1 MNTKPKPPLIQITG
15 TETGR
20 SYWRSLDELA
30 GTKEFK
36 EWLQYEFPEG
46 ADLAPDAASRR
57 TLLKLMGASL
67 ALAGLT
73 ACTRPVENILPASK
87 GSTATSLASRAFM
100 PRPSHT
106 PVPFRGWWSRRTM
119 AGRQKSK
126 ATPAI
131 RPA

>member
-1 MNTKPKPPLIQITG
+1 MNTKPKSPLIQIAG
-15 TETGR
+15 TGR
-20 SYWRSLDELA
+20 TYWRSLDELA

-73 ACTRPVENILPASK
+73 AFTRPVENILPASK
-87 GSTATSLASRAFM
+87 GIEGDIPGKPRFYATAFPHAGSVSGLVVETHDG
-100 PRPSHT
+100 RPT
-106 PVPFRGWWSRRTM
+106 KIEGN
-119 AGRQKSK
+119 
-126 ATPAI
+126 PAI